1 MEKEYLTKE
10 KFKELQDELEY
21 LTTVRRSEIAKEL
34 DSTGALGDLRE
45 NAEYQ
50 QAREDQASLEGRIA
64 QIENILQGAE
74 VVKAGNKDIVSV
86 GSQVSV
92 CKKGHKDCIDYKI
105 VGAEEADT
113 AAGKISSNSPLGR
126 AMLGKKK
133 GDIVEFEAPKGK
145 MQYKIVTIK

>member
-10 KFKELQDELEY
+10 KFKELQAELEH
-21 LTTVRRSEIAKEL
+21 LTKVERKEIAKEL

-50 QAREDQASLEGRIA
+50 QAREAQATLEGRIA
-64 QIENILQGAE
+64 QIENILKDAE
-74 VVKAGNKDIVSV
+74 VVKGAKKDVVGV

-92 CKKGHKDCIDYKI
+92 CKKGKRDCINYKI
-105 VGAEEADT
+105 VGAEEANT
-113 AAGKISSNSPLGR
+113 AEGKISASSPLGS

-133 GDIVEFEAPKGK
+133 GDTVEFDAPKGK
-145 MQYKIVTIK
+145 MQYSIVTIK